1 MPYQETM
8 FEILDENGTT
18 IGNVDLKAMRTEID
32 NYIRVMEHLKQEMQ
46 QLRNLMQRSQ
56 SQIKMLEVKVSRR

>member
-1 MPYQETM
+1 MPSHETM

-18 IGNVDLKAMRTEID
+18 IGNVDLQAMRTEID
-32 NYIRVMEHLKQEMQ
+32 NYVRVIEHMKQEMQ

-56 SQIKMLEVKVSRR
+56 TQIKMLELKVSRR

>member
-1 MPYQETM
+1 MPYQESM
-8 FEILDENGTT
+8 FEIRDENGTT
-18 IGNVDLKAMRTEID
+18 IGNVDLQSMRTEID

-56 SQIKMLEVKVSRR
+56 SQIKMLEVRVGRR